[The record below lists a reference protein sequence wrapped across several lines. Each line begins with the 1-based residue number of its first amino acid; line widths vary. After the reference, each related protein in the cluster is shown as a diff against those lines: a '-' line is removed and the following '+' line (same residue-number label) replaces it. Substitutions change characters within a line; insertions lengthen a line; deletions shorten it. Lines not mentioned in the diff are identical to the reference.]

1 MTKSALL
8 AGGLVLVSTLA
19 ACGTNPGN
27 GQPVPGQTGQ
37 NGMTLFGNAQELV
50 RAATA
55 QTSQAKS
62 AKMTVTESI
71 AGQQLTGQGSG
82 RFDGPDTAMDMTMNV
97 GGETEEVRLVNETM
111 YLRLPAAASGMV
123 AGGKPWARI
132 TSDSPMGKMVTS
144 NLNTGQ
150 NDPTQYLQQV
160 QAAGTITRSEQTMLD
175 GQQVSHY
182 WISLDFAKVATK
194 LQSVG
199 IPADQLQKL
208 TSQVQTIP
216 LELWLNRD
224 DLPVQV
230 SEDMSAILKAS
241 GAPASAQNFTATIK
255 YSDWGTPVDVQA
267 PPADQVGDLKSS

>member
-1 MTKSALL
+1 MTKSPLL
-8 AGGLVLVSTLA
+8 AGGLALVATLA

-27 GQPVPGQTGQ
+27 GQPAPGPAGA
-37 NGMTLFGNAQELV
+37 TLFSNAQDLV

-55 QTSQAKS
+55 KTSQAKS
-62 AKMTVTESI
+62 AKMAITESI
-71 AGQQLTGQGSG
+71 GGQQLSGQGSG
-82 RFDGPDTAMDMTMNV
+82 RFDGPNTAMDVTMNV
-97 GGETEEVRLVNETM
+97 GGDSEEVRVVDETM

-123 AGGKPWARI
+123 TGGKPWARI
-132 TSDSPMGKMVTS
+132 TPDSPMGKMLS
-144 NLNTGQ
+144 SSLSSGQ

-182 WISLDFAKVATK
+182 WISLDFAKVADK

-230 SEDMSAILKAS
+230 SEDMSAIMKAS
-241 GAPASAQNFTATIK
+241 GAPASAQTFTATIS

-267 PPADQVGDLKSS
+267 PPADQVGDLQSS